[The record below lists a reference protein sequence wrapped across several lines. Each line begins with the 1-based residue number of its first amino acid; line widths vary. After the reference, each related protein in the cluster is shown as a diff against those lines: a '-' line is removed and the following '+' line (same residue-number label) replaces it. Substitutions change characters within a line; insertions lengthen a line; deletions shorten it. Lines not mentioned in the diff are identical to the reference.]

1 MTAIRLALFAALLAL
16 TAGACSRSEEPAPTG
31 AANALL
37 DYVPA
42 DSPYVAANLERL
54 PEDVVDAY
62 LARMQPAIDEMQAQ
76 LTAVK
81 ADLEAAGQ
89 EPADGAGDDPAARLA
104 LAVLG
109 ELDGNL
115 SRSGLAGL
123 GLDILAHKVV
133 YGVGAFPV
141 VRLGLS
147 DAAVLRATIERV
159 LENAQIPV
167 AEQSFEDVG
176 FWRITAEDA
185 GDVPIGIYLAILDDH
200 LVAGLLPP
208 AYEAEVLP
216 SFLGLA
222 KPSDSTARDQLSR
235 LNRDHG
241 YTPFGSGILD
251 LHLLADEF
259 LEADSLTLRVI
270 ADTGELDPESISA
283 DCRSEVHEII
293 GNAPRMTL
301 GTTELSDGA
310 IAYQYRLESPAS
322 LAGQLAGLVARLPQ
336 ADALSSRMLDLS
348 FGMRLGAARDFLR
361 EKAAA
366 IVEDP
371 YLCEHLQD
379 INENARQSLARLDQP
394 MPPFVNNFRGLRIA
408 LDQITLGQ
416 SQMPENA
423 RGHLALHVEQPEMFL
438 GMAQMFL
445 PDLSTLDLTAGADPA
460 EIPQS
465 LIPVPGVVV
474 HAAMSDEAIG
484 IAVGAGEEAN
494 LREFIDRSAGPED
507 MFLSV
512 SYDSAAYLDHTDGIN
527 HALRGDD
534 GDDPATAAR
543 AIGEAARDAFRRS
556 ADRSSTTLRFSPGG
570 LLIDARMTFRPMA
583 AD

>member
-1 MTAIRLALFAALLAL
+1 MTAFRLALFAAVLAL
-16 TAGACSRSEEPAPTG
+16 TAGACSRSEEPAPAG

-54 PEDVVDAY
+54 PEDVIDSY

-76 LTAVK
+76 LTAVRT
-81 ADLEAAGQ
+81 DLEAAGK
-89 EPADGAGDDPAARLA
+89 ESADGAGDDPAARLA

-115 SRSGLAGL
+115 SRSGLASL
-123 GLDILAHKVV
+123 GLDILSQKVF

-147 DAAVLRATIERV
+147 DSAVLRATIERV
-159 LENAQIPV
+159 LENAETPV

-176 FWRITAEDA
+176 FWRIIADDA
-185 GDVPIGIYLAILDDH
+185 GDVPLGLYLAILDDH

-216 SFLGLA
+216 AFLGLV

-241 YTPFGSGILD
+241 YTPFGSAILD
-251 LHLLADEF
+251 LQLLADEF

-270 ADTGELDPESISA
+270 ADTGEVDPESISA
-283 DCRSEVHEII
+283 DCKSEVHEII

-301 GTTELSDGA
+301 GTTELSDGG

-366 IVEDP
+366 IVDDP

-379 INENARQSLARLDQP
+379 INESARQSLARLDQP
-394 MPPFVNNFRGLRIA
+394 MPPFLNNFRGLRIA
-408 LDQITLGQ
+408 LDEIMPGH

-445 PDLSTLDLTAGADPA
+445 PDLSSLDLTAGADPV

-474 HAAMSDEAIG
+474 SAAMSDDAIG
-484 IAVGAGEEAN
+484 IAVGAGEEAT
-494 LREFIDRSAGPED
+494 LREFIDRSAGPAD

-512 SYDSAAYLDHTDGIN
+512 SYDSAAYLEYTDAIDQ
-527 HALRGDD
+527 APAGDN
-534 GDDPATAAR
+534 GDDPAAAAR
-543 AIGEAARDAFRRS
+543 AIGEAARDAFHRS

-570 LLIDARMTFRPMA
+570 LLVDARMTFRPMA
-583 AD
+583 ED